1 METAITPDS
10 LEVFAG
16 LVVKAIQNGQWAVV
30 VALAI
35 VAGVWGVRKVLGPK
49 YPVLESG
56 RAGAILNLVG
66 SFGSGLAV
74 AAAGAPF
81 SWAMVLSVVLSL
93 MTSGGWSLVR
103 NLLFGRG
110 EAPAAITAAQKEG
123 LAAAV
128 VAKTPKAEDI
138 ANGP

>member
-1 METAITPDS
+1 MEPTPDN

-16 LVVKAIQNGQWAVV
+16 LVTKAIQNGQWAVV
-30 VALAI
+30 VALGI
-35 VAGVWGVRKVLGPK
+35 VAAVWAVRKFLGPK
-49 YPVLESG
+49 YPALATG
-56 RAGAILNLVG
+56 RGGAILNMAA

-81 SWAMVLSVVLSL
+81 SWAMVLSLALSL
-93 MTSGGWSLVR
+93 FTAGGWSLVSS
-103 NLLFGRG
+103 LLFGRG
-110 EAPAAITAAQKEG
+110 DAKAAEAEAEKKG

-128 VAKTPKAEDI
+128 DAKSPTAEDV